1 MLRTSRT
8 DRTLQAG
15 ELTYL
20 RILLGKK
27 RGIQS
32 EHRKAGGWRGRDT
45 LATRKWLLY
54 PLSIVVVALVAVGLD
69 VLGVAPGQLAV
80 TAPFLLAVVLIAVV
94 WGRGPAIVA
103 ALASVILFNYLIIP
117 PAPSFSVPTSEEGI
131 LLISLLA
138 VALVLGTLKD
148 RILRVERE
156 VRELAASEKL
166 QKTLLDAIS
175 HDLKT
180 PLTAIM
186 GSLNI
191 FLSEGQH
198 LGESDRQELVDVAYD
213 QAKRLDRLVTGVL
226 EMTRLEAG
234 AIRLRREPGQVAEV
248 IREAMAQLREALA
261 ERRCRIVI
269 PQGLPSVS
277 MDAVLLSHAFV
288 NILDNAA
295 KFSSMDAPVD
305 VEARAADGHVLI
317 DVADRGVGVLAD
329 ELDRI
334 FEKFYHRR
342 QSNAL
347 QSAASGTGLGLAI
360 AKGIVEAH
368 GGRIWAEQRAGG
380 GTVIKVSLPVNDR

>member
-1 MLRTSRT
+1 MLRTSRF

-15 ELTYL
+15 ELTHL
-20 RILLGKK
+20 WILLGKK

-32 EHRKAGGWRGRDT
+32 EHRRAGGWRGRDT
-45 LATRKWLLY
+45 LASRKWLLY

-191 FLSEGQH
+191 FLSEGQR

-213 QAKRLDRLVTGVL
+213 QAKRLDRLVTGIL

-234 AIRLRREPGQVAEV
+234 AIRLRRDPGQVAEV
-248 IREAMAQLREALA
+248 IQEAMAQLRETLA
-261 ERRCRIVI
+261 EQRCRIVI

-295 KFSSMDAPVD
+295 RYSSMDAPVD

-334 FEKFYHRR
+334 FEKFYRR
-342 QSNAL
+342 KQSDAI
-347 QSAASGTGLGLAI
+347 QAAWTGIGLGLAV
-360 AKGIVEAH
+360 AKGVVEAH
-368 GGRIWAEQRAGG
+368 GGRIWAEQRRGG
-380 GTVIKVSLPVNDR
+380 GIVVRVSLPVAGQ